1 MKHALK
7 SLSATSAILFLAAA
21 PAANA
26 GTETATGAPASITN
40 PANITADNGYWTPER
55 FKAAKP
61 LPLPLPQAKPGAPNG
76 TDSTTTEPGEE
87 ATGGDGQP
95 PSANIVGAGQQL
107 FTPDSALQ
115 ASVIEPRANGSFG
128 APFTST
134 RVFPLF
140 SGGLAAYSAD
150 HAYPYTAVGKLFFS
164 INGAPYVC
172 SASVINRRVVLT
184 AGHCVHSGNGLS
196 TGWYSNWNFVPAYR
210 NGAAPFGSWTHWTL
224 ATTPPTWL
232 SGGGGV
238 PNAADYAML
247 TFADQAPPTGGT
259 PAKLGNLT
267 GWLGWQ
273 TVSLNGNHTT
283 KLGYPCNL
291 DSCGIMQSVSSQSSR
306 ATSPNNVEYGSDAGG
321 GSSGGPW
328 IQNFQTL
335 AAGGGTGSNTGANR
349 VVGVTSYGYT
359 SADPKVQGAAIF
371 DNRFV
376 QLLNTACAAAGNC
389 N

>member
-7 SLSATSAILFLAAA
+7 SVSATCAILFLAAA

-26 GTETATGAPASITN
+26 GTEAASGAPASITN
-40 PANITADNGYWTPER
+40 PANMNSDNAYWTPER

-61 LPLPLPQAKPGAPNG
+61 LPLPQAAPSAPRG
-76 TDSTTTEPGEE
+76 SDATTAEQGEE
-87 ATGGDGQP
+87 VTGGDGQP
-95 PSANIVGAGQQL
+95 PLADIASTDTRL
-107 FTPDSALQ
+107 FAPDSALRNL
-115 ASVIEPRANGSFG
+115 VLEPRATGSFG

-140 SGGLAAYSAD
+140 TGGAAASSAD
-150 HAYPYTAVGKLFFS
+150 RAYPYRTVGTLFFT
-164 INGAPYVC
+164 INGAGYRC

-184 AGHCVHSGNGLS
+184 AGHCVHSGNGAS
-196 TGWYSNWNFVPAYR
+196 TGWYSNWVFVPAYR
-210 NGAAPFGSWTHWTL
+210 NGDAPFGTWNRWTL
-224 ATTPPTWL
+224 AATTPTWF

-247 TFADQAPPTGGT
+247 TFADQPLTTGGS
-259 PAKLGNLT
+259 PVKLGNVT

-273 TVSLNGNHTT
+273 TLSLNGNHTT

-291 DSCGIMQSVSSQSSR
+291 DSCGIMQSVTRQSFR
-306 ATSPNNVEYGSDAGG
+306 PTSPNNVEYGSDAGG

-328 IQNFQTL
+328 VQNFQTL
-335 AAGGGTGSNTGANR
+335 PSGGGTGSNTGSNR
-349 VVGVTSYGYT
+349 VVAVTSYGYD
-359 SADPKVQGAAIF
+359 SANPKVQGAAIF

-376 QLLNTACAAAGNC
+376 QLLNTACAGAGNC

>member
-7 SLSATSAILFLAAA
+7 SLSASCAFLFLASA

-26 GTETATGAPASITN
+26 GTEAALGPTASIVN
-40 PANITADNGYWTPER
+40 PAGVKADNAYWTPER

-61 LPLPLPQAKPGAPNG
+61 LPLPQAKPGAPTSG
-76 TDSTTTEPGEE
+76 EPTTTQPGEK
-87 ATGGDGQP
+87 AAGSDGQP
-95 PSANIVGAGQQL
+95 PSANIVSAGQQL
-107 FTPDSALQ
+107 FTPDKALQ
-115 ASVIEPRANGSFG
+115 DAVIEPHATGTFG

-134 RVFPLF
+134 RVFPQF
-140 SGGLAAYSAD
+140 TGSSAAFSAD
-150 HAYPYTAVGKLFFS
+150 RAYPYRTVGTLFFS
-164 INGAPYVC
+164 INGAPYLC

-184 AGHCVHSGNGLS
+184 AGHCVHSGNGAAS
-196 TGWYSNWNFVPAYR
+196 GWYSNWVFVPAYR
-210 NGAAPFGSWTHWTL
+210 SGAAPFGSWNRWMLVT
-224 ATTPPTWL
+224 TTPTWF

-247 TFADQAPPTGGT
+247 TFADQALTTGGT
-259 PAKLGNLT
+259 PQKLGNVT

-273 TVSLNGNHTT
+273 TISLLNNHTT

-291 DSCGIMQSVSSQSSR
+291 DGCGMMQSVSSQSFR

-335 AAGGGTGSNTGANR
+335 ASGGGTGSNTGSNR

-376 QLLNTACAAAGNC
+376 QLLNTACAGTGNC